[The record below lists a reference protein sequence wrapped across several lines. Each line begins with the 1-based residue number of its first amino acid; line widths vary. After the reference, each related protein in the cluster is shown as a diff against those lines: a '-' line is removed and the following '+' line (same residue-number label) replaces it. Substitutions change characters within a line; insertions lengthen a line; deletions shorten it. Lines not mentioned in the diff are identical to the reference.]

1 MNVLTV
7 RLYRGRRGRRGRS
20 ERLYVLRTDVALFR
34 LLYSAVRSSEGSMI
48 HVKENVNGIIACPSR
63 SNIKLVSYL
72 KI

>member
-20 ERLYVLRTDVALFR
+20 ERLYVVRTDVALFR
-34 LLYSAVRSSEGSMI
+34 LLYSAVKSSEGSMI
-48 HVKENVNGIIACPSR
+48 HVKENVNACPSR